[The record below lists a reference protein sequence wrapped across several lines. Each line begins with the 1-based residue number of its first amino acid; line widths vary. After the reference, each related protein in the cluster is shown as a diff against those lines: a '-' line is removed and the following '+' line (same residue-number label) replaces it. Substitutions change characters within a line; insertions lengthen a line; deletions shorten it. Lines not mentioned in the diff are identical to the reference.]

1 MELFEKLQAL
11 RKQKG
16 ITQRELADAIF
27 VSRTAV
33 SKWEAGRGYP
43 SIDSLKAIAAFYG
56 VTVDALLSASEV
68 LAIAEENQRKT
79 KTHFA
84 DLFCGLLDLCAL
96 LFFFLPLFAM
106 REDGA
111 ATAVSL
117 LSLRGASALLP
128 VLYCIFVGATAL
140 VGALRLALQN
150 CEHRLWIYAK
160 SKLSFAF
167 GLISTLL
174 FILGL
179 HPYAAALGF
188 CLLFVKALAF
198 LKEG

>member
-16 ITQRELADAIF
+16 ITQKELADAIF

-56 VTVDALLSASEV
+56 VTVDALLSPSEV
-68 LAIAEENQRKT
+68 LAIAEGAQRET
-79 KTHFA
+79 RMHFA
-84 DLFCGLLDLCAL
+84 DLSCGLLDLCAL

-106 REDGA
+106 REGGA

-117 LSLRGASALLP
+117 LSLRGASVFLT
-128 VLYCIFVGATAL
+128 VLYYAFVCATAVL
-140 VGALRLALQN
+140 GAFTLALQN
-150 CEHRLWIYAK
+150 CENRLWIYLK

-167 GLISTLL
+167 SLASVLL

-179 HPYAAALGF
+179 HPYAAVLGF
-188 CLLFVKALAF
+188 SLLFVKALVF
-198 LKEG
+198 LKKR